1 MQNLFVNVIL
11 ILCGKMKILLK
22 FLVDGLQVQILF
34 IFDFYKRLYLNV
46 Y

>member
-22 FLVDGLQVQILF
+22 FLVDGLQVQIVF

>member
-22 FLVDGLQVQILF
+22 FLVDGLYVQILF

>member
-34 IFDFYKRLYLNV
+34 IFDFYMRLYLNV

>member
-34 IFDFYKRLYLNV
+34 IFDFYKRLNLNV